1 MTIRDIYTSTDDNQK
16 IMVLDSLTHA
26 TIWAGIADNI
36 QLDLLDRWVTTI
48 SCSGQ
53 TIIITVDPE

>member
-1 MTIRDIYTSTDDNQK
+1 MTVRDIYTSTDDNQK
-16 IMVLDSLTHA
+16 LSILENGTNR

-36 QLDLLDRWVTTI
+36 QYELLNRYVSKI